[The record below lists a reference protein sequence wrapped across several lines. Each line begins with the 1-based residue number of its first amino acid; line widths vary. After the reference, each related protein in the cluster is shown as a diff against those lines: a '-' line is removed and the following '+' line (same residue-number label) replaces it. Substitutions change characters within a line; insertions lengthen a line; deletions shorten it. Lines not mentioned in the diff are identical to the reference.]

1 MRRRSSSGA
10 TAAGGTEEGRQG
22 ALGGDRGWAAG
33 WADSWGEGEQERV
46 ARWLTARGR
55 TVSPSPGPAEVSAPA
70 ARRDPWEA
78 LDGVGRPDPPQAQ
91 PVAPHRASRP
101 EPHPAQDSARA
112 ALAAEV
118 TFLKDERRRLAAA
131 LEAERREAERVR
143 GELRLAATMI
153 EEQIAGLEEDRRRA
167 LAGMEAAV
175 AAAEQARAD
184 ERAARAGLDGARA
197 EARAVEAKHFEVWVA
212 LDEEVAALA
221 ARRRRLRAL
230 RRRLP
235 RRPPPPPP
243 S

>member
-1 MRRRSSSGA
+1 MRRRSSNGG
-10 TAAGGTEEGRQG
+10 TAAGGTEEGRRG
-22 ALGGDRGWAAG
+22 AVEGDRGWAAG

-55 TVSPSPGPAEVSAPA
+55 TVSPTPVPAEA
-70 ARRDPWEA
+70 AAAATRRDPWEE
-78 LDGVGRPDPPQAQ
+78 LGGVERDDPPRTPPATANLAPDPAQ
-91 PVAPHRASRP
+91 V
-101 EPHPAQDSARA
+101 SARA
-112 ALAAEV
+112 ALEAEV
-118 TFLKDERRRLAAA
+118 AFLEDERRRLAAA
-131 LEAERREAERVR
+131 VEAERREAERVR
-143 GELRLAATMI
+143 GELRLAASMI
-153 EEQIAGLEEDRRRA
+153 EDQIAGLEEDRRRA

-184 ERAARAGLDGARA
+184 ERAARTGLDAARA

-235 RRPPPPPP
+235 RRPPPPP